1 MDIDKLSGVELNAE
15 VAERLMGIKD
25 VQSQVEPS
33 GNVEYVYDAEPGV
46 RLRVPLYCASPAACA
61 MVERKLKP
69 RWKRIAPRADE
80 RPGPGVPTTVV
91 YESLDGKRRVEA
103 AGSSFEEAVCR
114 AALKTL

>member
-15 VAERLMGIKD
+15 VADRIMGIKD
-25 VQSQVEPS
+25 VQSQVEAS

-46 RLRVPLYCASPAACA
+46 RLRVPLYSASPAACA
-61 MVERKLKP
+61 LVEARLKR
-69 RWKRIAPRADE
+69 RWKRIAPPAAE

-91 YESLDGKRRVEA
+91 YESLDGRRRVEA

-114 AALKTL
+114 AALKTV